1 MTALAAR
8 RGATPQFDQANYE
21 MTFTYDLPVSD
32 GATSCT
38 QSREVHY
45 VDANGAQIRMQ
56 DAIDGGFR
64 GVSLFALGYEDPQV
78 WNAIDTVAA
87 QVAPTGSSPTT
98 TAAAG

>member
-1 MTALAAR
+1 
-8 RGATPQFDQANYE
+8 
-21 MTFTYDLPVSD
+21 MTFTYDLEVTD
-32 GATSCT
+32 GASTCT

-64 GVSLFALGYEDPQV
+64 GVSLFALGYEDAQL

-87 QVAPTGSSPTT
+87 QCSRPARAPTT
-98 TAAAG
+98 TVAAG